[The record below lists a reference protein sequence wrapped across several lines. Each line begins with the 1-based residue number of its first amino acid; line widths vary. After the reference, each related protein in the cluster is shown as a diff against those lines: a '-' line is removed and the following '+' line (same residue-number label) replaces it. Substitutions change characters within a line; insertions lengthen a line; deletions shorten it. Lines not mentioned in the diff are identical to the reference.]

1 MTEQDLPLGNLLSK
15 VLSCIFK
22 LKFQNHLTN
31 NESFEAE
38 NNESVVN
45 TESVYNFLRYLSK
58 WQTLT
63 LVKDDQEKKLTLT
76 IESGK
81 MQSIS
86 SYKEDHKR

>member
-1 MTEQDLPLGNLLSK
+1 MTERHLPLGTPLSQ
-15 VLSCIFK
+15 VLSCMFK
-22 LKFQNHLTN
+22 FKFQNHLTN

-38 NNESVVN
+38 NNESVVS

-81 MQSIS
+81 MQSVS
-86 SYKEDHKR
+86 SYKEDH